1 MAISPVKACLHFFLL
16 AFPVLAISIAG
27 CASGP
32 VRHAKPSPPE
42 PYMRVQRPDAETVQ
56 LQIAVRKF
64 LPARGHGPV
73 VWLAGASHIGETNY
87 YASLQIHLNAQTL
100 VLYEGVGEHPRKP
113 RHRTGIKSPSVPT
126 PATHAPADKTS
137 GGASLQMTMARSLG
151 LVFQLQAIDYERTNF
166 CNSDLSVAQIQA
178 LMQPERKVVSGEASS
193 AQPRQGDA
201 DDSSFQELLGAMDG
215 SSVFGALANGIF
227 QIIGSSTKLQAMTKL
242 ALIEVFGQ
250 IRGDMAQMQGLPPE
264 MKRLFEVL
272 IRERNKV
279 VIADLK
285 EELRH
290 AARGDSL
297 VVFYGAGH
305 LVDMEK
311 RLRHEL
317 RYLPVEEFWLP
328 VFSVNTEKAGLSNF
342 ELSLLR
348 SVLRSQL
355 VPINGE

>member
-1 MAISPVKACLHFFLL
+1 MKARFHSFFLGL
-16 AFPVLAISIAG
+16 SALAISIAG

-32 VRHAKPSPPE
+32 VRHAKSGPPE

-64 LPARGHGPV
+64 LPARGHGPAI
-73 VWLAGASHIGETNY
+73 WLAGASHIGETNY
-87 YASLQIHLNAQTL
+87 YASLQTHLDAQTL

-113 RHRTGIKSPSVPT
+113 RQRAGNTFSSNASPPMARAST
-126 PATHAPADKTS
+126 DKAS

-151 LVFQLQAIDYERTNF
+151 LVFQLQAIDCERTNF
-166 CNSDLSVAQIQA
+166 YNSDLSVAQIQA
-178 LMQPERKVVSGEASS
+178 LMQPERKVVSGGTGSGRSRRA
-193 AQPRQGDA
+193 DA
-201 DDSSFQELLGAMDG
+201 DDSSFQDLLGAMDG

-279 VIADLK
+279 VIEDLR

-290 AARGDSL
+290 ASRADSIAI
-297 VVFYGAGH
+297 FYGAGH

-311 RLRHEL
+311 RLRQEL
-317 RYLPVEEFWLP
+317 RYVPVEEFWLP
-328 VFSVNTEKAGLSNF
+328 VFSVNTEQAGLSNF
-342 ELSLLR
+342 ELTLLR

-355 VPINGE
+355 APLNGE

>member
-1 MAISPVKACLHFFLL
+1 MKARFHSFFLALSVIAISV
-16 AFPVLAISIAG
+16 VG

-32 VRHAKPSPPE
+32 VRYAKPGPPE
-42 PYMRVQRPDAETVQ
+42 PYMRVLRPNAETVQ

-64 LPARGHGPV
+64 LPARGHGPA
-73 VWLAGASHIGETNY
+73 VWLAGVSHIGETNY
-87 YASLQIHLNAQTL
+87 YASLQSYLDEQTL

-113 RHRTGIKSPSVPT
+113 RRRAANHYTIVPPHMSRLPDEK
-126 PATHAPADKTS
+126 PAV
-137 GGASLQMTMARSLG
+137 GASLQVTMARSLG
-151 LVFQLQAIDYERTNF
+151 LVFQMQAIDYERTNF
-166 CNSDLSVAQIQA
+166 YNSDLSVAQIQA
-178 LMQPERKVVSGEASS
+178 LMQPERKGVSGGEGLGKSL
-193 AQPRQGDA
+193 RA
-201 DDSSFQELLGAMDG
+201 DDDNSSFQELLGAMDG
-215 SSVFGALANGIF
+215 SSVFGALASGIF

-272 IRERNKV
+272 IRKRNKV

-290 AARGDSL
+290 ATRADSIAI
-297 VVFYGAGH
+297 FYGAGH

-311 RLRHEL
+311 RLRTGL
-317 RYLPVEEFWLP
+317 RYVPVEEFWLP

-355 VPINGE
+355 APLKGE

>member
-1 MAISPVKACLHFFLL
+1 MKARFHFFFL
-16 AFPVLAISIAG
+16 ALPFLAISIAG

-32 VRHAKPSPPE
+32 VRHAKPGPPE

-64 LPARGHGPV
+64 LPARGHGPAI
-73 VWLAGASHIGETNY
+73 WLAGASHIGETNY
-87 YASLQIHLNAQTL
+87 YASLQTHLDAQTL

-113 RHRTGIKSPSVPT
+113 RRRAADNSTQ
-126 PATHAPADKTS
+126 APPHMARASAGNAS

-166 CNSDLSVAQIQA
+166 YNSDLSVAQIQA
-178 LMQPERKVVSGEASS
+178 LMQPERKVVSGGTGSGKSRRA
-193 AQPRQGDA
+193 DA
-201 DDSSFQELLGAMDG
+201 DDSSFQDLLGAMDG
-215 SSVFGALANGIF
+215 SSVFGALASGIF

-279 VIADLK
+279 VIEDLR

-290 AARGDSL
+290 ASRADSIAI
-297 VVFYGAGH
+297 FYGAGH
-305 LVDMEK
+305 LVDLEK

-317 RYLPVEEFWLP
+317 RYVPVEEFWLP
-328 VFSVNTEKAGLSNF
+328 VFSVNTEQAGLSNF
-342 ELSLLR
+342 ELTLLR

-355 VPINGE
+355 APLNGE

>member
-1 MAISPVKACLHFFLL
+1 
-16 AFPVLAISIAG
+16 
-27 CASGP
+27 
-32 VRHAKPSPPE
+32 
-42 PYMRVQRPDAETVQ
+42 MRVQRPDAQTVQ

-64 LPARGHGPV
+64 LPARGPGPA

-87 YASLQIHLNAQTL
+87 YASLQTHLDTQTL

-113 RHRTGIKSPSVPT
+113 RHRAGINSSNAPPPMARASPD
-126 PATHAPADKTS
+126 PAS
-137 GGASLQMTMARSLG
+137 GGASLQVTMARSLG

-166 CNSDLSVAQIQA
+166 RNSDLTIDQIQA
-178 LMQPERKVVSGEASS
+178 LMQPERKAVSGGAGSGQ
-193 AQPRQGDA
+193 ARRADA
-201 DDSSFQELLGAMDG
+201 DDSSFQDLLGAMDG
-215 SSVFGALANGIF
+215 SSVFGTLASGIF
-227 QIIGSSTKLQAMTKL
+227 QIIGSSAKLQAMTKL

-272 IRERNKV
+272 IRERNKT

-285 EELRH
+285 EELQH
-290 AARGDSL
+290 AGHADSIA
-297 VVFYGAGH
+297 VFYGAGH

-311 RLRHEL
+311 RLRHDL
-317 RYLPVEEFWLP
+317 RYVPVDEFWLP

-342 ELSLLR
+342 ELTLLR

-355 VPINGE
+355 APLNSE

>member
-1 MAISPVKACLHFFLL
+1 
-16 AFPVLAISIAG
+16 
-27 CASGP
+27 
-32 VRHAKPSPPE
+32 
-42 PYMRVQRPDAETVQ
+42 MRVQRPDAGTVQ

-64 LPARGHGPV
+64 LPARGHGPA

-87 YASLQIHLNAQTL
+87 YASLQTHLDAQTL

-113 RHRTGIKSPSVPT
+113 RHRSGLNSSNVPPPTSRASDGKETGV
-126 PATHAPADKTS
+126 
-137 GGASLQMTMARSLG
+137 ASLQETMAKSLG

-166 CNSDLSVAQIQA
+166 WNSDLSINEIQS
-178 LMQPERKVVSGEASS
+178 LMQPGRKLVSGDTGLGKARRTE
-193 AQPRQGDA
+193 G
-201 DDSSFQELLGAMDG
+201 DDSAFQDLLGAMDG

-250 IRGDMAQMQGLPPE
+250 LRGDMAQMQGLPPE

-279 VIADLK
+279 VIVDLK

-290 AARGDSL
+290 AGRADSIS
-297 VVFYGAGH
+297 VFYGAGH
-305 LVDMEK
+305 LADLEK
-311 RLRHEL
+311 RLRDEL
-317 RYLPVEEFWLP
+317 RYVPVDEFWLP
-328 VFSVNTEKAGLSNF
+328 VFSVNPEQAGLSNF
-342 ELSLLR
+342 ELTLLR

-355 VPINGE
+355 APVNGE

>member
-1 MAISPVKACLHFFLL
+1 MQARFYSFLL
-16 AFPVLAISIAG
+16 ALPLLAISMAG
-27 CASGP
+27 CASGS
-32 VRHAKPSPPE
+32 VRHAKPGPPE

-64 LPARGHGPV
+64 LPARGHGPA

-87 YASLQIHLNAQTL
+87 YASLESHLDAQTL
-100 VLYEGVGEHPRKP
+100 VLYEGVGEHPRQP
-113 RHRTGIKSPSVPT
+113 RHRPGINSPNVP
-126 PATHAPADKTS
+126 PPSSKVSAEKMS
-137 GGASLQMTMARSLG
+137 GGASLQVTMARSLG
-151 LVFQLQAIDYERTNF
+151 LVFQLQAINYDRTNF

-178 LMQPERKVVSGEASS
+178 LMQPERKVVPSGAGSGRS
-193 AQPRQGDA
+193 RRADA
-201 DDSSFQELLGAMDG
+201 DDSSFQDLLGAMDG
-215 SSVFGALANGIF
+215 TSVFGALARGIF
-227 QIIGSSTKLQAMTKL
+227 QIIGSSPKLQAMTKL

-290 AARGDSL
+290 TSRADSITI
-297 VVFYGAGH
+297 FYGAGH

-317 RYLPVEEFWLP
+317 RYVPVEEFWLP

-348 SVLRSQL
+348 SLLRSQL
-355 VPINGE
+355 APLNGE